1 MYFMSYSDCPTSSR
15 EPLSPPY
22 RRHTGLK
29 KFWHN
34 HWQRKT
40 AFRTPCNVK
49 LSLSHPHP
57 APATSPTYTLT
68 HHKNDDSSLCLTSGG
83 RRMTYSNLA
92 PYPGLD
98 EREHSVSPSTAQL
111 FPSFSWVSW
120 VAAERGVS
128 PGSA

>member
-22 RRHTGLK
+22 RRHTGLNV
-29 KFWHN
+29 WHN
-34 HWQRKT
+34 HWQCKT

-49 LSLSHPHP
+49 QSWSGPHP
-57 APATSPTYTLT
+57 APAASPTYTLT
-68 HHKNDDSSLCLTSGG
+68 HHQNGDSSLCLISAD
-83 RRMTYSNLA
+83 RRMTDSNLA

-98 EREHSVSPSTAQL
+98 ERERSVSPSAAQL

-128 PGSA
+128 PDSA